1 MKEITETHSKNNKS
15 VKIVIAVI
23 AVVMIAIFG
32 LIFFKS
38 QNTND
43 NVNEQIAELENKE
56 ASLKAKQ
63 NVVFRTEGFSEEYYR
78 LNNEISHVQ
87 DEIWDLESQQRKGKF
102 FGTVGVFM
110 LIPIII
116 FAIVV
121 ITIITSI
128 IKMSKISK
136 HQIVHPSERVG
147 HEMEKMASMMG
158 KVAAEMAKE
167 MNPEYKTLTCPN
179 CGANLKDDV
188 DKCEYCDAPLIKVA
202 ASRKK

>member
-116 FAIVV
+116 FTIVV

-136 HQIVHPSERVG
+136 HQIVHPSERAQDISAV
-147 HEMEKMASMMG
+147 
-158 KVAAEMAKE
+158 
-167 MNPEYKTLTCPN
+167 PEF
-179 CGANLKDDV
+179 G
-188 DKCEYCDAPLIKVA
+188 
-202 ASRKK
+202 